1 MFHTYHI
8 DITTKHATFSLHVYE
23 LTFNLCHDIFQ
34 MLVATKPD
42 ILRNHQDFLQMLEAT
57 NLTVFIFISGNK
69 TSYFMIRYLDIFQ
82 LCQ

>member
-1 MFHTYHI
+1 MFRL
-8 DITTKHATFSLHVYE
+8 HAYE
-23 LTFNLCHDIFQ
+23 LTFNLCRDIFQ
-34 MLVATKPD
+34 MLVATKLD
-42 ILRNHQDFLQMLEAT
+42 FLKNHQDCLQMLEAT